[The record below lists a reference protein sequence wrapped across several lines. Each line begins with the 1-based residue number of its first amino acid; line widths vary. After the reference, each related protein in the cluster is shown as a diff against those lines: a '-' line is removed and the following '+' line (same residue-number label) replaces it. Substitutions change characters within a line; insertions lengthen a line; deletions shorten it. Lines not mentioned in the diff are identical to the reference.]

1 MRSMLSDVIRYG
13 TGKRALK
20 LGRNDLAGKTGT
32 TNDQVDAWF
41 NGFNS
46 ELVATA
52 WVGFDSPQTLGRY
65 ETGGRAALPMWID
78 FMGEALKDLPDDSL
92 QKPVDLITVK
102 IDPETGLLADFNDTK
117 AITETFRTEYVPK
130 QAAPKVIT
138 TDDDA
143 TVIPEI
149 DLF

>member
-1 MRSMLSDVIRYG
+1 
-13 TGKRALK
+13 
-20 LGRNDLAGKTGT
+20 
-32 TNDQVDAWF
+32 
-41 NGFNS
+41 
-46 ELVATA
+46 
-52 WVGFDSPQTLGRY
+52 LGRY

-143 TVIPEI
+143 IVIPEI